1 MSVMVSSREGDCW
14 DSAELPEF
22 SENAIIAV
30 MDYDIATHDSRMPEG
45 GATEDGDYWTIT
57 ITHLVS
63 GMTIITYFRGNGESF
78 DWVAPTALF
87 VE

>member
-1 MSVMVSSREGDCW
+1 MVSSREGDCW

-22 SENAIIAV
+22 SEAAIIDV
-30 MDYDIATHDSRMPEG
+30 MDYDIQTHDGRRPE
-45 GATEDGDYWTIT
+45 ADEMDDGDYWTVT
-57 ITHLVS
+57 VTHLVS

-78 DWVAPTALF
+78 DWVAPTTMF